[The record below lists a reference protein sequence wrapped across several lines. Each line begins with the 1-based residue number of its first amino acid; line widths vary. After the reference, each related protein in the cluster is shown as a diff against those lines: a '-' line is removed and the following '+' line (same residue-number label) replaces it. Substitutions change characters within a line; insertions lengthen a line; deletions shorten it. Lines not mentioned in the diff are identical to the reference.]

1 MAGDIQEMSVSDL
14 AGNTEEVIL
23 DRVGSAAVIRLN
35 RPKALN
41 SINLPMVQAI
51 RAALDDHVD
60 DPSISAVVLAGEGG
74 RAFCAGGDIRVL
86 FDMGKA
92 DDPETTRFWRE
103 EFPLNYAISHYPK
116 PFVALMDGIT
126 MGGGVGLS
134 AHGRHRVVTERTRL
148 AMPETGI
155 GYFPDVGATWLLPK
169 APGEVGTWMGL
180 TGLEIN
186 GADAIYAGLA
196 DACVSSERL
205 PDMIEALG
213 ALNAEAGDEG
223 VDAVIADFAISP
235 GQGTLEQNRALI
247 DRCFGFDTVEE
258 VLEALSGEDDDF
270 ARHARETILKRS
282 PTSLKLALRLIRA
295 GRESSGLVECLER
308 EFAAGLEILR
318 NHDFYEGVRAAIID
332 KDRNPKWSPA
342 TLADVQSESIDRYL
356 GGRHG
361 TLFPDHRL

>member
-1 MAGDIQEMSVSDL
+1 MQDEATTTDEVLCERIGSV
-14 AGNTEEVIL
+14 
-23 DRVGSAAVIRLN
+23 AVIRLN
-35 RPKALN
+35 RPKTLN
-41 SINLPMVQAI
+41 SINLPMVRAI
-51 RAALDDHVD
+51 RAALDNYAD
-60 DPSISAVVLAGEGG
+60 DPSVSAVVLAGEGG

-134 AHGRHRVVTERTRL
+134 AHGRHRIVTERTRL

-186 GADAIYAGLA
+186 GADAIYSGLA
-196 DACVSSERL
+196 DACVSSDRL
-205 PDMIEALG
+205 PEFIEALG
-213 ALNAEAGDEG
+213 ALDADAGDEG
-223 VDAVIADFAISP
+223 VEAVMAGFAISS
-235 GQGTLEQNRALI
+235 GQSTLEQNRALI

-258 VLEALSGEDDDF
+258 VLDALSREDDDF
-270 ARHARETILKRS
+270 ARHARDTILKRS

-308 EFAAGLEILR
+308 EFGAGVEILR

-332 KDRNPKWSPA
+332 KDRNPNWSPA
-342 TLADVQSESIDRYL
+342 TLEEVQEGSINRYL